1 LIEFVVHSFLTGAS
15 DPVLDV
21 IAVIPLIPSKVVQA
35 NKQTF
40 DPLLGGL
47 PLVEGVVVALLEL
60 TPLFGKETF

>member
-1 LIEFVVHSFLTGAS
+1 M
-15 DPVLDV
+15 LDI